1 MKRITIKDLAQQ
13 AGVNPSTVSRALKD
27 HPDISPAL
35 RDRVKQLA
43 EQLHY
48 RPNHMAVYLRQ
59 RTSRLVGL
67 VIPEITMFFYPSLI
81 KGVEQVLHNHGFSL
95 VMLPSNESLDRE
107 TENIQ
112 ICFDN
117 DVAGLLIAF
126 SRETNNTEH
135 LALLEEAGAPIVMV
149 DKVLEN
155 SGFDAVVL
163 DDYSD
168 ARAAV
173 THLVATGC
181 QRIAGVFGNPNMHIT
196 QLRLKGFTD
205 VLKASQLPLDPEQ
218 LLFANDAAEAQ
229 ECVQQLLRAPLPPD
243 GLFAM
248 SDEIITGALP
258 ALLDSGRKIPDDC
271 AVVCMSDGLLPHFLR
286 PQVTFLRHDGFALGQ
301 LAAERLCA
309 MIKSGEH
316 LQADY
321 QGRQIVLEAQLI
333 EQETTRP
340 LNALALK

>member
-48 RPNHMAVYLRQ
+48 RPNHMAVYLR
-59 RTSRLVGL
+59 RRSSRLIGL

-81 KGVEQVLHNHGFSL
+81 KGIEQVLHRHGFSL
-95 VMLPSNESLDRE
+95 IMLPSNESLDRE
-107 TENIQ
+107 TENVQ

-126 SRETNNTEH
+126 SRETSNTEH
-135 LALLEEAGAPIVMV
+135 LALLEEAGTPVVMV

-155 SGFDAVVL
+155 SCFDAVVL

-168 ARAAV
+168 ARTAV
-173 THLVATGC
+173 THLAATGC

-196 QLRLKGFTD
+196 QFRLKGFTEA
-205 VLKASQLPLDPEQ
+205 LKACQLPLDPEQ

-229 ECVQQLLRAPLPPD
+229 ECVRQLLSAPLPPD

-258 ALLDSGRKIPDDC
+258 ALLDSGLRMPEDI
-271 AVVCMSDGLLPHFLR
+271 AVVCMSDGLLPHFMR
-286 PQVTFLRHDGFALGQ
+286 PQVTFLRHDGFALGR

-316 LQADY
+316 LQPDY
-321 QGRQIVLEAQLI
+321 QGRHIVLEAQMV

-340 LNALALK
+340 LDTLALK